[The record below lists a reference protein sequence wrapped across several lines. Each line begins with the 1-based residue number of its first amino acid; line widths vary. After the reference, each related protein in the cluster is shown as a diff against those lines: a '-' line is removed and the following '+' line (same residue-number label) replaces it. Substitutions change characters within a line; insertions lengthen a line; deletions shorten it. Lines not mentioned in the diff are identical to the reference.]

1 VSHPISNKRTFRKNC
16 HFKFRNFVSRRD
28 VKIVRVKS
36 EDSLYMV
43 TQGLPL
49 VLSIG
54 CRMVFNHISSICL
67 IIVQSQ
73 IMWQLLQVLRVRNH
87 VHKPLPSV
95 HQREGLCRST
105 HPSLRNPDGFGT
117 VFMCEMVFA
126 SQPISWCSASPL
138 PQLPNPYKVSTDRI
152 LEKSFAKFSKIRH
165 AKNIW
170 SKNYTGV

>member
-1 VSHPISNKRTFRKNC
+1 LLIDCVVFLGFIAHHKKLNILKRATRGRGPPRWWEEEA
-16 HFKFRNFVSRRD
+16 HVGEAVHQFRNFVSRRD

-73 IMWQLLQVLRVRNH
+73 IM
-87 VHKPLPSV
+87 
-95 HQREGLCRST
+95 
-105 HPSLRNPDGFGT
+105 
-117 VFMCEMVFA
+117 
-126 SQPISWCSASPL
+126 
-138 PQLPNPYKVSTDRI
+138 
-152 LEKSFAKFSKIRH
+152 
-165 AKNIW
+165 
-170 SKNYTGV
+170 